1 MRRARPKAVKSL
13 VRTALGP
20 LEQEVLRIVG
30 GSENSTVRDVLE
42 ALNHRYA
49 YTTLMTTM
57 DRLFQKGLLRR
68 QMSGKAYI
76 YSPVLTVCQLET
88 QVARDLITAFLACW
102 QDSPGMLA
110 SALVDAVGA
119 YNAALLDRV
128 ADEIRI
134 RRLLQLKGESTP
146 GCFPESQ
153 PAAYPWPLGN
163 S

>member
-1 MRRARPKAVKSL
+1 
-13 VRTALGP
+13 
-20 LEQEVLRIVG
+20 
-30 GSENSTVRDVLE
+30 
-42 ALNHRYA
+42 
-49 YTTLMTTM
+49 MTTM

-110 SALVDAVGA
+110 SALVDAIGA

-146 GCFPESQ
+146 RCFPESQ